1 MRARRIDPGR
11 LRRLLTLEQPTRVA
25 DGAGGFTQTWTAT
38 TTVFAALE
46 PVAAVQR
53 LGADQALQSVTHR
66 VTLRARS
73 GLTRGM
79 RFTNGGRAFLI
90 ETIHDP
96 DETGRFLVC
105 RVREEG
111 P

>member
-11 LRRLLTLEQPTRVA
+11 LRRLLTLEAMTTVP
-25 DGAGGFTQTWTAT
+25 DGAGGFTQSWTGVAT
-38 TTVFAALE
+38 LHAALE
-46 PVAAVQR
+46 PVAAVPR
-53 LGADQALQSVTHR
+53 FGADQALPTVTHT
-66 VTLRARS
+66 VTLRARAD
-73 GLTRGM
+73 LTSGM
-79 RFTNGGRAFLI
+79 RFAAEGRVFPI

-111 P
+111 Q